1 MPKGPVVGP
10 SQIPSK
16 QVQLLENKVNKLRW
30 VNDDLNKKAFEAQ
43 QRGLRLAEKLGFGT
57 LEEAEAA
64 LATQAAE
71 GQSQL
76 CQYPSDELAS
86 HVQALQ
92 SELINHVNLGKTT
105 LGALNDAL
113 EELSAW
119 KEENAALRAELERVS
134 AERNSDDAANPSDAI
149 EVDYLREELAT
160 LQKQYT
166 DLQEAKARSDEKH
179 AEDFGRWR
187 RFKEW
192 LVEEELRQKEKHERA
207 AKRRKLSPRG
217 EDDEKE
223 NEGSLSPDRLS
234 AGELEKKYGNI
245 KRRLQ
250 EIGPR
255 LGSDTPTRVRTP
267 APKRSKRKPS
277 VLSSRNLNSR
287 SIPPPPPTA
296 IASSS
301 KLAETPARP
310 QNLKRDSP
318 SSVVIPDDDVHPS
331 SETEFE
337 SQPVAY
343 LFPSRIDVT
352 AVSSTIPQK
361 RPRSPVHDEDSSET
375 ELESQAP
382 SYLFPSQMAPEL
394 SARISDMTPKT
405 RPTVQQAVQLFTPV
419 SVVRPQKGLKGK
431 GKGKGR
437 SSSENRPPPSSST
450 ASDPFHP
457 PLPPAEQEDIKP
469 VLPETPVS
477 LGPRK
482 AQERVV
488 AEGRKTEPNDENAAP
503 STSDGKKR
511 LNDYSAFKGRGRYGE
526 EQRAGNQETTINAL
540 YALDPANNGGNDFQ
554 YEEVVRDK
562 QKRKHM
568 HAGDCECC
576 RDYYDA
582 VGPLPPRAQAPLW
595 RSPDSTPS
603 KPPRGD
609 SFGDAGAAAAIEEHK
624 QAISR
629 HRQHW
634 PRAKTPPGYW
644 NIGFPDTQEV
654 AAMNAEAARMHAQK
668 RNMVAQEAD
677 RRGGRFKRR

>member
-1 MPKGPVVGP
+1 MNTG
-10 SQIPSK
+10 SALTAYIQ
-16 QVQLLENKVNKLRW
+16 VNKLRW

-267 APKRSKRKPS
+267 GECSPSTIRSCLSPDNVAPKRSKRKPS

-287 SIPPPPPTA
+287 SIPLPPPTA

-337 SQPVAY
+337 SQRTSAPVAS
-343 LFPSRIDVT
+343 FVARID
-352 AVSSTIPQK
+352 SSQRWRTSS
-361 RPRSPVHDEDSSET
+361 RPGSTSLRYPRRSLRSGLVLPYT
-375 ELESQAP
+375 
-382 SYLFPSQMAPEL
+382 
-394 SARISDMTPKT
+394 TKT
-405 RPTVQQAVQLFTPV
+405 RPRL
-419 SVVRPQKGLKGK
+419 SWSRKVRRSPLLATAGGSLIHT
-431 GKGKGR
+431 
-437 SSSENRPPPSSST
+437 SSSELLVPVPDSPRPIYPNIRHDSED
-450 ASDPFHP
+450 ASHC
-457 PLPPAEQEDIKP
+457 A
-469 VLPETPVS
+469 
-477 LGPRK
+477 
-482 AQERVV
+482 A
-488 AEGRKTEPNDENAAP
+488 GRTTVHTGLRSAP
-503 STSDGKKR
+503 SAGPQ
-511 LNDYSAFKGRGRYGE
+511 GE
-526 EQRAGNQETTINAL
+526 GEGEIVL
-540 YALDPANNGGNDFQ
+540 
-554 YEEVVRDK
+554 
-562 QKRKHM
+562 
-568 HAGDCECC
+568 
-576 RDYYDA
+576 
-582 VGPLPPRAQAPLW
+582 
-595 RSPDSTPS
+595 
-603 KPPRGD
+603 
-609 SFGDAGAAAAIEEHK
+609 
-624 QAISR
+624 
-629 HRQHW
+629 
-634 PRAKTPPGYW
+634 
-644 NIGFPDTQEV
+644 
-654 AAMNAEAARMHAQK
+654 
-668 RNMVAQEAD
+668 
-677 RRGGRFKRR
+677 